1 MRANTLESEKKV
13 LEAAERR
20 LTQEAS
26 DLSQEKFR
34 LSAELEAARHVHS
47 DREAELLENLGK
59 LKDEVWRGKA
69 GGSVYLYLLMKFSTD

>member
-20 LTQEAS
+20 LTQEVS

-59 LKDEVWRGKA
+59 LKDEVWRGQA
-69 GGSVYLYLLMKFSTD
+69 GGSV